1 MIVGIIAIMFIVG
14 LLLGFVGAGGSGF
27 IISILTTVFGFSIHT
42 SLGTALAAMIFT
54 SVSGS
59 ISHYK
64 EGNMLLKAGIPVGL
78 FGAAGAWFGSAW
90 SAWIPAGELKWM
102 TAGILFLSALL
113 IWLRMIVIGRRK
125 KDLRQD
131 DLPAGFHFWLRA
143 AAVGLVS
150 GVLSGLFGIGSTPF
164 IQLGL
169 MFLLNFSFRR
179 AAGTTM
185 LVIIP
190 IALSAGINDLRLGY
204 LDLGLLFEVSA
215 GTMSGAY
222 LGAKFTKRLPPPFLR
237 AGMIIVPIL
246 GALLLIV

>member
-1 MIVGIIAIMFIVG
+1 MIVGIIMIMFMVG

-64 EGNMLLKAGIPVGL
+64 EGNMLLNAGIPVGL
-78 FGAAGAWFGSAW
+78 FGAAGAWFSSTW
-90 SAWIPAGELKWM
+90 SAMIPAGELKWM

-113 IWLRMIVIGRRK
+113 IWLRMMVNSGIK
-125 KDLRQD
+125 ENQRQD
-131 DLPAGFHFWLRA
+131 ILPAGFHFWLYA
-143 AAVGLVS
+143 AIVGISS
-150 GVLSGLFGIGSTPF
+150 GILSGLFGIGSTPF
-164 IQLGL
+164 IQLGM
-169 MFLLNFSFRR
+169 MFLLNFSVRR

-185 LVIIP
+185 LVITP

-204 LDLGLLFEVSA
+204 LDLALLLEVVA

-222 LGAKFTKRLPPPFLR
+222 IGAKFTKRLPPTALKT
-237 AGMIIVPIL
+237 AMILVPVL
-246 GALLLIV
+246 GALLLVI